1 MAVGDRKF
9 RRSTKSP
16 LLPHKHHHQQHRDVF
31 ASEVGF
37 SGASFSGAVFNLST
51 TIVGAGIMALPAT
64 LKQLGLIPGLI
75 LIALGAI
82 LTEFSIDVILRFS
95 KSSKCTSYAG
105 LAGDAFGGV
114 GRTVLQLC
122 VVVNNL
128 GTLVVYLIIIG
139 KSVTLPILVF
149 QFPVNSGLGFGSWS
163 VWYDVVGVMGNLDL
177 LEKIIGSFDHP
188 VHVGWHSVVMLLF
201 IGVCRVPKVFDFYD

>member
-1 MAVGDRKF
+1 
-9 RRSTKSP
+9 
-16 LLPHKHHHQQHRDVF
+16 
-31 ASEVGF
+31 VGF
-37 SGASFSGAVFNLST
+37 DGASFSGAVFNLST

-95 KSSKCTSYAG
+95 KASKSSSYAG

-114 GRTVLQLC
+114 GRTALQLC

-128 GTLVVYLIIIG
+128 GMLVVYLIIIG
-139 KSVTLPILVF
+139 KLATLPILSLIWLSNF
-149 QFPVNSGLGFGSWS
+149 Q
-163 VWYDVVGVMGNLDL
+163 
-177 LEKIIGSFDHP
+177 
-188 VHVGWHSVVMLLF
+188 
-201 IGVCRVPKVFDFYD
+201 